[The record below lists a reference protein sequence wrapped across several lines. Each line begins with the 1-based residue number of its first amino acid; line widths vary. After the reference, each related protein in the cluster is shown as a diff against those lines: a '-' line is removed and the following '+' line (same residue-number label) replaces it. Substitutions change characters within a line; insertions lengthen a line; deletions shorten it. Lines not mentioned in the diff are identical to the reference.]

1 MRLARIFVI
10 VIVAAA
16 LVIGFLVDDRDRPIS
31 DVAPL
36 SASSVPV
43 VARDGGVWFC
53 PGGSAAGGVAEVS
66 LELINI
72 GDDAATAVVAG
83 VRSGTGEDARE
94 STVVVEPGTREIV
107 RLTELVPDS
116 AWMGAVV
123 EVTAGQ
129 LIVEQTFVNAALGTD
144 RAPCHSRTAT
154 AWISAAGAT
163 RITEFGEDLTLLVL
177 NPFLDD
183 A

>member
-53 PGGSAAGGVAEVS
+53 PP
-66 LELINI
+66 
-72 GDDAATAVVAG
+72 AVW
-83 VRSGTGEDARE
+83 
-94 STVVVEPGTREIV
+94 PK
-107 RLTELVPDS
+107 
-116 AWMGAVV
+116 
-123 EVTAGQ
+123 
-129 LIVEQTFVNAALGTD
+129 
-144 RAPCHSRTAT
+144 
-154 AWISAAGAT
+154 
-163 RITEFGEDLTLLVL
+163 
-177 NPFLDD
+177 
-183 A
+183 